1 GNGNSGVFIFRRG
14 IDIGGCTIANNG
26 QFGVSIAHEVA
37 RASIGGSNIYANG
50 TLGIDWG
57 LDGPSSG
64 LAARRIPDPPSIA
77 DAVYD
82 PAKNETVITGTI
94 DSASVFG
101 EPLIHVEFFANSS
114 RDNQGR
120 AEGER
125 FLTSFTPNGL
135 NFTARAK
142 GDLRGQ
148 IITATL
154 N

>member
-1 GNGNSGVFIFRRG
+1 M
-14 IDIGGCTIANNG
+14 
-26 QFGVSIAHEVA
+26 
-37 RASIGGSNIYANG
+37 
-50 TLGIDWG
+50 
-57 LDGPSSG
+57 
-64 LAARRIPDPPSIA
+64 
-77 DAVYD
+77 
-82 PAKNETVITGTI
+82 ITGTI

-101 EPLIHVEFFANSS
+101 EPLIHVEFFANSL

-135 NFTARAK
+135 NFTARVK

-154 N
+154 NVGPYLDSVPTLTSEFSEGVTAH